1 MADNDSTKIS
11 ESFGGAPQAPAA
23 VPGAVNAASAA
34 INALKAEEEARAHDH
49 LRDELEKGLKD
60 LQQPTLPEKVF
71 DAAKHALH
79 GAGDEGS
86 GYGEAEVTVSG
97 AAAEPGDEDVYEAT
111 IDVDQEVV
119 EVVAEIDAPED
130 VVPEPQETN

>member
-11 ESFGGAPQAPAA
+11 ESGGGVTYAPTA

-34 INALKAEEEARAHDH
+34 IKDLMAEEEARNHDH
-49 LRDELEKGLKD
+49 LRAELEKGLKVI
-60 LQQPTLPEKVF
+60 QEPTLPEKVF
-71 DAAKHALH
+71 DAAKQALH

-86 GYGEAEVTVSG
+86 GFGEAEVTVSG
-97 AAAEPGDEDVYEAT
+97 TAAEPGDEAVYEAS
-111 IDVDQEVV
+111 IDVDQDVV
-119 EVVAEIDAPED
+119 EVVAEIDALED